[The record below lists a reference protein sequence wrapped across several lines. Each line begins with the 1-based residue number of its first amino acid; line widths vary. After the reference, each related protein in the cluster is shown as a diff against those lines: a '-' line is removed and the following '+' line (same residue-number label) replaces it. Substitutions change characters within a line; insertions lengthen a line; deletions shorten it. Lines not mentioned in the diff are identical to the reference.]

1 MSSTK
6 FTLLPRI
13 KSNED
18 AIDLAIAIEAVE
30 MIINEFYKVLPFDKD
45 KYISRIYDILRKYNR
60 TTNIDNIARFYRVYE
75 IIQLIHE
82 FASPDYFR
90 IRIFELMVDGDYKS
104 NSADFKRNLAI
115 ALDLKY

>member
-6 FTLLPRI
+6 LSLLPRI
-13 KSNED
+13 KSKED
-18 AIDLAIAIEAVE
+18 GIYLAIAIDAVD

-45 KYISRIYDILRKYNR
+45 KFIARIYDILRKYGR

-75 IIQLIHE
+75 IIPLIHE

-115 ALDLKY
+115 SLDLK